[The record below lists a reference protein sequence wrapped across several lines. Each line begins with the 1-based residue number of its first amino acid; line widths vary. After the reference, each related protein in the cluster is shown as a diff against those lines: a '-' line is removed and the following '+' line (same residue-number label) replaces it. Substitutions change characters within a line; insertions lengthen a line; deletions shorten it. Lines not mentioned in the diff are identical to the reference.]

1 MSRRLAIHTLL
12 AVGVS
17 VATIG
22 CKTIKS
28 ALGLSK
34 GPKEQSAQTNPILPP
49 GNPGTQFPPPGIQ
62 KPVTA
67 PPKPVAMAGV
77 AGGQGKVMVV
87 DPLGFIV
94 AEFAYSQ
101 MPPAEQ
107 HYYVY
112 RGNLQVGEV
121 ITTGMVDGTF
131 LVADINKGDIREGD
145 TIRPE

>member
-1 MSRRLAIHTLL
+1 MTRRLAIHTLL

-28 ALGLSK
+28 TLGLSK
-34 GPKEQSAQTNPILPP
+34 DPKEQSAQANPNLPL
-49 GNPGTQFPPPGIQ
+49 GNSNTASQFPPPGIQ
-62 KPVTA
+62 KPVTTK
-67 PPKPVAMAGV
+67 PKPVASV

-94 AEFAYSQ
+94 ADFAYSQ

-112 RGNLQVGEV
+112 RGNQQVGEV

-131 LVADINKGDIREGD
+131 LVADINKGDIRKGD

>member
-1 MSRRLAIHTLL
+1 MLRRLAIYTLL
-12 AVGVS
+12 AFGMS

-28 ALGLSK
+28 TLGLSK
-34 GPKEQSAQTNPILPP
+34 DPKEQSAQTTPKPQP

-67 PPKPVAMAGV
+67 PPKPVAV

-131 LVADINKGDIREGD
+131 LVADINKGDIRKGD

>member
-1 MSRRLAIHTLL
+1 MSRRLAIYTLL
-12 AVGVS
+12 AFGMS

-28 ALGLSK
+28 TLGLSK
-34 GPKEQSAQTNPILPP
+34 DPKEQSAQTNPKPQP
-49 GNPGTQFPPPGIQ
+49 GNPGTGTQFPPPGIQ
-62 KPVTA
+62 KPVTV
-67 PPKPVAMAGV
+67 PPKPV

-131 LVADINKGDIREGD
+131 LVADINKGDIRKGD

>member
-1 MSRRLAIHTLL
+1 
-12 AVGVS
+12 
-17 VATIG
+17 
-22 CKTIKS
+22 
-28 ALGLSK
+28 
-34 GPKEQSAQTNPILPP
+34 
-49 GNPGTQFPPPGIQ
+49 
-62 KPVTA
+62 
-67 PPKPVAMAGV
+67 
-77 AGGQGKVMVV
+77 MVV

-131 LVADINKGDIREGD
+131 LVADINKGDIRKGD

>member
-28 ALGLSK
+28 TLGLSK
-34 GPKEQSAQTNPILPP
+34 GPKEQSAQTNPNLPP

-67 PPKPVAMAGV
+67 PPKPVAVAGV
-77 AGGQGKVMVV
+77 TGGQGKVMVV
-87 DPLGFIV
+87 DSLGFIV

-112 RGNLQVGEV
+112 RGTLQVGEV

-131 LVADINKGDIREGD
+131 LVADINKGDIRTGD
-145 TIRPE
+145 IIRPE

>member
-1 MSRRLAIHTLL
+1 MTRRFAIHTLL
-12 AVGVS
+12 AVAVA

-28 ALGLSK
+28 TLGLSK
-34 GPKEQSAQTNPILPP
+34 DPKEQSAPTNPNLPP
-49 GNPGTQFPPPGIQ
+49 GSPSTGTQFPSPGIQ
-62 KPVTA
+62 QPVTTK
-67 PPKPVAMAGV
+67 PKPVAGM

-87 DPLGFIV
+87 DSLGFIV

-131 LVADINKGDIREGD
+131 LVADINKGDIRAGD
-145 TIRPE
+145 LIRPE

>member
-28 ALGLSK
+28 TLRLSK
-34 GPKEQSAQTNPILPP
+34 DPKEQSAQKNPKPQP
-49 GNPGTQFPPPGIQ
+49 GNLNRGSQFPAPGIQ
-62 KPVTA
+62 KPVTVK
-67 PPKPVAMAGV
+67 PKPVT
-77 AGGQGKVMVV
+77 GGEGKVMVV

-94 AEFAYSQ
+94 ADFAYSQ

-112 RGNLQVGEV
+112 RGNQQVGEV
-121 ITTGMVDGTF
+121 ITTGMIDGTF